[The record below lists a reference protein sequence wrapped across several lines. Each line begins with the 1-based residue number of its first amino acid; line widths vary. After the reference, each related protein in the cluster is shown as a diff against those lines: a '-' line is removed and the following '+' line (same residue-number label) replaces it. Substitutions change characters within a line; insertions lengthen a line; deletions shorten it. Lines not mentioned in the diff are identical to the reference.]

1 MKKILMFGKNGLI
14 SYRIKQLMGD
24 QVLALGSDEVDFKSN
39 DQILNALEKLK
50 PDLII
55 NAAAYTK
62 VDQAEDEVAIAH
74 QINGFAV
81 GTIANWVKKNNAFLI
96 HFSTDYVFDGLQQ
109 SGYKPNDKTAPIN
122 AYGESKLLGETEILR
137 SQAKAAVFRISWI
150 YDQDRG
156 QNFFKT
162 MQKLMTERTEISVVN
177 DQWGMPTEAKWVAEK
192 IVNFIQKNEMK
203 TGTFHLS
210 PQGIMSWYDFA
221 VQIKNQFNYKVDI
234 KPVPSEQY
242 KTKAKRPKYSKL
254 IEG

>member
-1 MKKILMFGKNGLI
+1 MFGKNGLI

-24 QVLALGSDEVDFKSN
+24 QVLAIGSDEVDFNFN
-39 DQILNALEKLK
+39 DQIISALEKHR

-62 VDQAEDEVAIAH
+62 VDQAEDETTLAN
-74 QINGFAV
+74 QINGYAV
-81 GTIANWVKKNNAFLI
+81 GVMANWAKKNNAFLI
-96 HFSTDYVFDGLQQ
+96 HFSTDYIFDGLQQ
-109 SGYKPNDKTAPIN
+109 SGYKPNDKPAPVN
-122 AYGESKLLGETEILR
+122 AYGVSKLLGEIEIQKSL
-137 SQAKAAVFRISWI
+137 ADAAIFRISWI

-156 QNFFKT
+156 HNFFKT
-162 MQKLMTERTEISVVN
+162 MQKLMTERSEISVVN

-192 IVNFIQKNEMK
+192 IVNFVQKNELK
-203 TGTFHLS
+203 NGIFHLS

-234 KPVPSEQY
+234 KPVTSEQY